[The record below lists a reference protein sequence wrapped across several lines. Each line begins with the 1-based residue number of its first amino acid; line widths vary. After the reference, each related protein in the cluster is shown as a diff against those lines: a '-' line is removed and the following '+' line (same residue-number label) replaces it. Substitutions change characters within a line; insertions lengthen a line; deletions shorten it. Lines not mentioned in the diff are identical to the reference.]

1 MLSDGRNKGVCISC
15 VGGITRLRI
24 EKKKEE
30 IKKRRQTGNK
40 AVESKNI
47 RTLNRKDEKV
57 KWKI

>member
-1 MLSDGRNKGVCISC
+1 
-15 VGGITRLRI
+15 LR
-24 EKKKEE
+24 KKKRKER
-30 IKKRRQTGNK
+30 KKRRKEGSK